1 MEKIN
6 KQRSAQ
12 HTAERGIIATSV
24 MRFFQLLLFLLLT
37 LLFSI
42 VIEWAGMAVKFWDE
56 PGAKHSA
63 TMLEKELG
71 YLNNDFKQS
80 AIVEQPL
87 FFAQQFANKFYL
99 YTFEKTGVKSAV
111 IWLATPTN
119 LIDTNGFRK
128 KLHALYLSVADY
140 FQALATV
147 IQIFAVRLAVLILA
161 FPAFILL
168 SLTGLI
174 DGLVQR
180 DIRRWSAGRESSF
193 KYHWAKIFLY
203 PSLVLP
209 WILYLAMPTSI
220 HPNYIV
226 LPFAFLFSI
235 SVTVMAS
242 TFKKYL

>member
-12 HTAERGIIATSV
+12 QATERGIIATILHRL
-24 MRFFQLLLFLLLT
+24 MQFLLFLLLT

-42 VIEWAGMAVKFWDE
+42 VIEWAGMAIKFWDE
-56 PGAKHSA
+56 PGANHSA

-71 YLNNDFKQS
+71 YLNDDFKHS

-87 FFAQQFANKFYL
+87 SFAQQFANQFYS
-99 YTFEKTGVKSAV
+99 YTFEKTGAKSVV
-111 IWLATPTN
+111 IWLATPTH
-119 LIDTNGFRK
+119 LIDASGFRK
-128 KLHALYLSVADY
+128 KLHTYYLSAADY
-140 FQALATV
+140 IQALVTV

-161 FPAFILL
+161 LPAFILL
-168 SLTGLI
+168 SITGLI

-203 PSLVLP
+203 PSLILP
-209 WILYLAMPTSI
+209 WILYLALPTSI

-226 LPFAFLFSI
+226 LPFAFLFSL